1 MKRTLIALAAASL
14 LLTTAACTPHA
25 TGATEVGIRFN
36 KITRA
41 TEVAP
46 PGATYFFT
54 PIVNDWTKFDVSTQS
69 LVMSAQATS
78 KHRGQKDDLRFKTRD
93 GNDIETDVTVRWR
106 IDPSKAVRI
115 WELAAPSTQLL
126 EDRLVRPAARSYVRD
141 VLNRLDS
148 EEYYNPDLRF
158 RAASDATR
166 ILGAHLAPYGVIV
179 EQVILGNFAFKP
191 DYQKLINQRKE
202 AEKQAEKLEA
212 EILAT
217 LESNKAN
224 LQQKISELT
233 EHLTRAEGEFEQAK
247 RAADA
252 YLGRREQEAQAV
264 IAEKSAVSEGI
275 RRERAALN
283 GSAGDAYV
291 SLQLIDALQKKEI
304 RQIPKMPNGNVI
316 IDGNKL
322 LQQLGMFRTIQ
333 QQQQEDGKPNN

>member
-1 MKRTLIALAAASL
+1 MKNTLIAIAAASL
-14 LLTTAACTPHA
+14 LFASACTPHA

-69 LVMSAQATS
+69 LVMSAQVT
-78 KHRGQKDDLRFKTRD
+78 RGKKKDDLRFKTRD
-93 GNDIETDVTVRWR
+93 GNDIETDVTIRWR
-106 IDPSKAVRI
+106 IDETKAVRI
-115 WELAAPSTQLL
+115 WELAAPSTELL
-126 EDRLVRPAARSYVRD
+126 ENRLVRPQARSYVRD

-166 ILGAHLAPYGVIV
+166 ILGAHLAPYGVVV

-217 LESNKAN
+217 LESNQAN
-224 LQQKISELT
+224 LQQKIAGLT
-233 EHLTRAEGEFEQAK
+233 EELTRAQGELEQAK

-283 GSAGDAYV
+283 GTAGDAYV

-304 RQIPKMPNGNVI
+304 RQIPKLPNGNVI

-322 LQQLGMFRTIQ
+322 LQQLGVFRVIQ
-333 QQQQEDGKPNN
+333 QQQDDGKP

>member
-1 MKRTLIALAAASL
+1 MKRTLIVLAAAS
-14 LLTTAACTPHA
+14 LLTTAACTPHN

-78 KHRGQKDDLRFKTRD
+78 KHGGRKDDLRFKTKD

-126 EDRLVRPAARSYVRD
+126 EDRLIRPQARAYVRD

-166 ILGAHLAPYGVIV
+166 ILGAHLGPYGVIV

-217 LESNKAN
+217 LESNQAN
-224 LQQKISELT
+224 LQQKIAELT
-233 EHLTRAEGEFEQAK
+233 EQLTRAEGEFEQAK

-264 IAEKSAVSEGI
+264 VAEKNAVSEGI

-333 QQQQEDGKPNN
+333 QQQQEGN

>member
-1 MKRTLIALAAASL
+1 MKRASIALAAASL

-25 TGATEVGIRFN
+25 TDATEVGIRFN

-78 KHRGQKDDLRFKTRD
+78 KHGGRKDDLRFKTKD

-126 EDRLVRPAARSYVRD
+126 EDRLIRPQARSYVRD

-158 RAASDATR
+158 NAANDATR

-217 LESNKAN
+217 LESNQAN
-224 LQQKISELT
+224 LQQKIAELT
-233 EHLTRAEGEFEQAK
+233 EQLTRAQGELEQAK

-333 QQQQEDGKPNN
+333 QQQQEGN